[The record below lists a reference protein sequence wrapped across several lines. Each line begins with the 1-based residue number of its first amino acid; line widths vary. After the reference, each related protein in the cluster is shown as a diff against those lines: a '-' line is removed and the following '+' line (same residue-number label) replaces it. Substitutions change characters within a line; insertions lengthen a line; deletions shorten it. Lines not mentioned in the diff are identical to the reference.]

1 MKTAIIGAGAS
12 GMAAA
17 GFLLREEDQEVLIF
31 EQNEYPGKKLGI
43 TGKGRCNVTNNC
55 APEEFL
61 KNVIRNSKFLYSAAY
76 SFTAADT
83 MELFES
89 LGVPLKTERGN
100 RVFPQSDKARDIVNA
115 LKRFSLSRGAKLIS
129 AKAEKIITDGDG
141 KVTGVVAGGKEYA
154 ADNVILATGGVSY
167 PSTGANDSGY
177 ALARQLGHTVVKPE
191 PSLVPLA
198 LDSPYPAK
206 LMGLSLK
213 NVTLT
218 VYEEGKKI
226 FSEFGEILFT
236 HFGLSGPLTLSASAF
251 MSEGKKYSCA
261 IDLKPAL
268 DKQKLNERLL
278 RDFSSELNKN
288 FSNSLSKLLPAKLI
302 PAFVEMS
309 GIDPDKKIN
318 SITKAERE
326 KIISLLKDVPF
337 EIAGKR
343 GLSEAVVTRGGV
355 DVTKV
360 NPKNMESKIIKNLF
374 FAGEILDVDALTG
387 GFNLQIAFST
397 AFLAAKSIIKKQ
409 IKKY

>member
-1 MKTAIIGAGAS
+1 MRTAIIGAGAS

-17 GFLLREEDQEVLIF
+17 GFLLRESDEEVLVF

-55 APEEFL
+55 PPEDFL
-61 KNVIRNSKFLYSAAY
+61 KNVIRNNKFLYSAAY

-83 MELFES
+83 MALFES

-115 LKRFSLSRGAKLIS
+115 LKSFSFSNGAKLVS
-129 AKAEKIITDGDG
+129 QKAEKITTDENI
-141 KVTGVVAGGKEYA
+141 KVTGVIAGGKEYK

-177 ALARQLGHTVVKPE
+177 IIAEKLGHDIVKPE
-191 PSLVPLA
+191 PSLVPLT
-198 LDSPYPAK
+198 LNSPYPAK
-206 LMGLSLK
+206 MMGLSLK

-218 VYEEGKKI
+218 VYEEDKKI
-226 FSEFGEILFT
+226 FSELGEVLFT
-236 HFGLSGPLTLSASAF
+236 HFGISGPLALSASAF
-251 MSEGKKYSCA
+251 MSNGKKYSCS

-268 DKQKLNERLL
+268 DKQKLDERLL
-278 RDFSSELNKN
+278 RDFSSVLNKN
-288 FSNSLSKLLPAKLI
+288 FSNSLSKLLPAKMI
-302 PAFVEMS
+302 SVFVEIS
-309 GIDPDKKIN
+309 GINPNKKIN
-318 SITKAERE
+318 SITKTERE
-326 KIISLLKDVPF
+326 KIVSLLKGLSF

-343 GLSEAVVTRGGV
+343 GLPEAVITRGGI
-355 DVTKV
+355 DVSKV

-374 FAGEILDVDALTG
+374 FTGEILDVDALTG

-397 AFLAAKSIIKKQ
+397 AYLASESIIKNRL
-409 IKKY
+409 KKY